1 MSKSAPLLPLLVA
14 LGLVGGFAPGV
25 GSTCWAQDPT
35 AGIPRPAPPPR
46 DDLEKDDNNDGVPD
60 GWYNARDA
68 SIQPS
73 GGASGARFIRFECPR
88 RGRPARLSRAFGVD
102 GRKSEAII
110 LGLWVRL
117 ADIEHGERS
126 GEEPGLMIDFLGD
139 ELRQLSRGTMGPW
152 SRSVGDQW
160 TYVSKRIPVPPG
172 TRDAIMSVGLLGASG
187 RLDVDGFTFE
197 LVPRE
202 AAETTNLVV
211 NGDFELGDPAPAYW
225 IVNNEARR
233 VFPGRDSTAAVELS
247 KSNARILTG
256 IAQPVGGLGSL
267 EIAAHARARGLRGS
281 GGAGAAVFFL
291 DEAGL
296 PAGSRNGVPVFR
308 WGGSFDW
315 RAQRTVIPVPRGA
328 VRAVVQFEKFDGV
341 GSVEIDD
348 VQVTSSPAPGLA
360 SWSPFQVR
368 DEVENWSEIGPSPE
382 ILSNS
387 ALDFS
392 FLNPEP
398 AGAKGPVKV
407 QGGRLRF
414 EDGARARFFGVSLI
428 APTAFLEPERADE
441 LADRLA
447 RSGVNLVRLGD
458 LDTALGPD
466 RSLIDDARDDTRA
479 FDSNALK
486 RLDHLIAALKARGI
500 YVALELQSSRIFRD
514 EDPVKAPGLLPPGGG
529 PAAVFDPALGKLAL
543 DTAQALLG
551 RVNPETKL
559 ALRDDPALAWVTLA
573 GEVSLFDQIDRP
585 DALPA
590 PYAADLRALSEKSS
604 GVSGR
609 RLWRNLESD
618 HYGGLAAKLREDGLK
633 APIAGVS
640 HWRRESDFVAA
651 LTAPGLDLID
661 DRLYWAP
668 PIWADPELRSQLWSR
683 DGGLNFGASRKR
695 AVDRPYVV
703 GQWCPRTLGAWAF
716 PHEAADQ
723 LLASSTALWE
733 DWDALVRRGIFVY
746 PKTWGDGPVG
756 TTGGEDIFQVAE
768 VANAVPQVHALWP
781 HAASILLRGDGTA
794 EPDAAKRKNRTPPGW
809 EPGLGRLTIDTPFT
823 QGIAGWNAGRE
834 VSFPTLEVSTES
846 DFAVVVA
853 SSVGAEPI
861 ADAKRLLVT
870 ALGRVEPT
878 GFRWVDP
885 WKRDVADPGRPPLL
899 QEPVEARVVWRRPGT
914 IEAYALDNT
923 GARVGRAKTEPNP
936 RGDGVVLILDGRT
949 SATHWELIA
958 Q

>member
-1 MSKSAPLLPLLVA
+1 MSKAASLLPLVA
-14 LGLVGGFAPGV
+14 LLALGGFAIGWE
-25 GSTCWAQDPT
+25 STCRAQDPT

-68 SIQPS
+68 AIQTS
-73 GGASGARFIRFECPR
+73 GGAAGPRYIRFEVPR

-102 GRKSEAII
+102 GRKTEAII
-110 LGLWVRL
+110 LGLWIRL
-117 ADIEHGERS
+117 KDIELGERS

-139 ELRQLSRGTMGPW
+139 ELRQVSRGAMGPW
-152 SRSVGDQW
+152 RSVGDEW

-172 TRDAIMSVGLLGASG
+172 TRDAIMSVGLLGAAG

-211 NGDFELGDPAPAYW
+211 NGGFELGDPDPAYW
-225 IVNNEARR
+225 IVNNGARR
-233 VFPGRDSTAAVELS
+233 VFPGLDSTAAVELS
-247 KSNARILTG
+247 KPGARILTG
-256 IAQPVGGLGSL
+256 LAPPVEGLGSL
-267 EIAAHARARGLRGS
+267 EIVAAVKGRELRGS
-281 GGAGAAVFFL
+281 GGAAAAVYFL
-291 DEAGL
+291 DPSGEPIGA
-296 PAGSRNGVPVFR
+296 RNSVQAFR
-308 WGGSFDW
+308 WGGSFPW
-315 RAQRTVIPVPRGA
+315 RRDRAVIPVPRGA
-328 VRAVVQFEKFDGV
+328 ARAVVQFEKLDGV
-341 GSVEIDD
+341 GSLQVDD
-348 VQVTSSPAPGLA
+348 VQVMSSPTPALA
-360 SWSPFQVR
+360 SWSPFHVQDDTEGWR
-368 DEVENWSEIGPSPE
+368 KVEPSAEIVAR
-382 ILSNS
+382 S

-392 FLNPEP
+392 FLNPGP
-398 AGAKGPVKV
+398 AGAKGAVKV
-407 QGGRLRF
+407 HGGRLSF
-414 EDGARARFFGVSLI
+414 GDGSRARFFGVALL
-428 APTAFLEPERADE
+428 APAAFQEPKRADE

-466 RSLIDDARDDTRA
+466 RSLFEDARDDTRA
-479 FDSNALK
+479 FDSHALG

-500 YVALELQSSRIFRD
+500 YVAIELQSARIFRD
-514 EDPVKAPGLLPPGGG
+514 EDLVKSPGLLPPGGG
-529 PAAVFDPALGKLAL
+529 PAAVFDPALGKLGL
-543 DTAQALLG
+543 DAAQELLG

-590 PYAADLRALSEKSS
+590 SYAADLRARAEKSP
-604 GVSGR
+604 GLSGR
-609 RLWRNLESD
+609 RLWRSLETD
-618 HYGGLAAKLREDGLK
+618 HYAGLAAALRDAGLK

-640 HWRRESDFVAA
+640 HWRREPEFVAA

-661 DRLYWAP
+661 DRLYWLP

-683 DGGLNFGASRKR
+683 DGGLNAGAARKR
-695 AVDRPYVV
+695 AANRPYVV
-703 GQWCPRTLGAWAF
+703 GQWCPQTLEAWAF

-746 PKTWGDGPVG
+746 PSTWGDGPVG
-756 TTGGEDIFQVAE
+756 TTGGEDIFQIPEAV
-768 VANAVPQVHALWP
+768 NAVPQVHALWP
-781 HAASILLRGDGTA
+781 HAASILLRGGGSA
-794 EPDAAKRKNRTPPGW
+794 EPDAAKRKTRTLPGW
-809 EPGLGRLTIDTPFT
+809 EPDLGRLTIDTPFT
-823 QGIAGWNAGRE
+823 QGIAGWNLERE
-834 VSFPTLEVSTES
+834 VSFPTLKVSTES
-846 DFAVVVA
+846 NFAVIVA

-870 ALGRVEPT
+870 AIGRVEPT

-899 QEPVEARVVWRRPGT
+899 QEPVEARVVWRRAGT
-914 IEAYALDNT
+914 IEAFVLDNT
-923 GARVGRAKTEPNP
+923 GARVDRAKTEPNP
-936 RGDGVVLILDGRT
+936 DGDGVVLILDGRT
-949 SATHWELIA
+949 PATHWELIA
-958 Q
+958 E